1 MDGCAR
7 LYNFALDGKHF
18 RKGHNIYTRFMTPK
32 IKLGDRIDL
41 LDVKN
46 FSRCISSL
54 AWWNRIL
61 LTLNAV
67 TNMRSSTGKIEMSEN
82 GIFLIDINQSSGSHQ
97 GGNITVSVCDQSTRV
112 VKRYK
117 IYGEEL

>member
-1 MDGCAR
+1 
-7 LYNFALDGKHF
+7 
-18 RKGHNIYTRFMTPK
+18 MTPK

-54 AWWNRIL
+54 SWWNRLI

-67 TNMRSSTGKIEMSEN
+67 TNMRTSKGTVSMSEN
-82 GIFLIDINQSSGSHQ
+82 GILIDINQSSGSHQ